1 MKTRNIIFLLLSMIL
16 GITIGYALQTSK
28 NLRTLQEIYD
38 QTIRIIQDNYVEEED
53 PADLVEQSIK
63 GMLESLDPYSEFLT
77 PEDFE
82 KLRSSTS
89 GTYGGVGM
97 EVRKQGSNV
106 VVVSTFEG
114 TPAYRAGIKPG
125 DIIVK
130 INDTSVT
137 SMELEDVVNKIKGEP
152 GTKVKIT
159 ILRPGFTEFLNFELI
174 REIINVPVI
183 PYFSI
188 LKDDIGYI
196 KLSQFSQGS
205 LDKLEDA
212 IDSLKHLG
220 AKKFILDLRGNPGG
234 LLYEA
239 IRIANLFLEKN
250 SMIVFTKGRSMDS
263 EEYFRATNDP
273 ALEFN
278 VPLVVLI
285 DYGSAS
291 ASEVVAGA
299 LQDWD
304 RALII
309 GDTSFGK
316 GSVQR
321 VIPLKDNYAIKLTTS
336 RYYTPSGRSIDRTT
350 KTLKERRDK
359 SKKETNLL
367 FFTKRLN
374 RKVYSGGGIAPDI
387 VVENQPEPQ
396 IIAKMIGDG
405 LFNEFASEWK
415 KKNPNIK
422 TFEIDDKLYEEFLN
436 FAKNKGYN
444 LKEIELVKDKV
455 MRNLDISISEIIQ
468 GSKGRYQKLLKYDE
482 VVNKALE
489 ILSKSKTTDD
499 LFNLLKAQKEK

>member
-1 MKTRNIIFLLLSMIL
+1 MKIRNIIFLLLSMIL

-28 NLRTLQEIYD
+28 NLKTLQDIYNE
-38 QTIRIIQDNYVEEED
+38 TIRIIQDNYVEEED
-53 PADLVEQSIK
+53 PADLIEQSIK

-89 GTYGGVGM
+89 GKYGGVGM

-114 TPAYRAGIKPG
+114 TPAYKAGIKPG

-130 INDTSVT
+130 VNDTSVT
-137 SMELEDVVNKIKGEP
+137 GMDLEDVVNKIKGEP

-188 LKDDIGYI
+188 LKGDIGYI
-196 KLSQFSQGS
+196 KFSQFSQGS
-205 LDKLEDA
+205 SDKLKDA
-212 IDSLKHLG
+212 IDSLKQLG

-239 IRIANLFLEKN
+239 VRVANLFLEKN
-250 SMIVFTKGRSMDS
+250 SMIVFTKGRSIDS
-263 EEYFRATNDP
+263 EEYFRATSDP
-273 ALEFN
+273 ELEFS
-278 VPLVVLI
+278 VPIVVLI

-374 RKVYSGGGIAPDI
+374 RKVYSGGGIVPDI
-387 VVENQPEPQ
+387 VVENQPEPP
-396 IIAKMIGDG
+396 IVVKMISEG
-405 LFNEFASEWK
+405 LFIEFASEWK
-415 KKNPNIK
+415 KRNPNAK
-422 TFEIDDKLYEEFLN
+422 TFEIDDKTYEEFLN

-455 MRNLDISISEIIQ
+455 MNNIDISISEIIQ
-468 GSKGRYQKLLKYDE
+468 GSKGKYQKFLKYDE
-482 VVNKALE
+482 VVNKAIE
-489 ILSKSKTTDD
+489 ILSKVKTTDD